1 MGSAPSK
8 FNRWLVMD
16 RLELF
21 HNNRLLHIFDDD
33 AGSDWDSDTDTGIRL
48 HVNSRWLAALHV
60 DLQHETEPAP
70 GRRKTDSSYALTL
83 GVKL

>member
-1 MGSAPSK
+1 
-8 FNRWLVMD
+8 MD

-33 AGSDWDSDTDTGIRL
+33 AGSVWNSDTGIRL
-48 HVNSRWLAALHV
+48 HVNSRWLAALRV
-60 DLQHETEPAP
+60 DLQHEAEPAP